1 MRTERESP
9 LILVVDDD
17 PAARMLARTALEQGG
32 YCVEDAEN
40 GTAAISF
47 LRTRKPDLIL
57 LDVMMPGVDGFSVC
71 KQVRELPGRERIP
84 VCMMT
89 GLEDTESIHRA
100 YQSGATDFI
109 TKPINWLILGH
120 RVHYILRAS
129 KAFDEIHHAES
140 KSRALL
146 GAIPDGILRVSRGGM
161 VIESRGPAELGLP
174 RVAEGLHTNL
184 YDVLPTQLARRLIQQ
199 VRHVLETGDIQVFE
213 CERVLE
219 GKVHEWE
226 IRTVR
231 GGGDEALSI
240 VRDITE
246 RKRTEKALRQSEERY
261 ALASLAANDGLWD
274 WDLVTNEAHFSTR
287 WKLLLGLQ
295 EEEIGN
301 SIEEWFNR
309 IHSGDAEQLKV
320 ELNSHLEGLNSHFS
334 FEHRMLHK
342 DGNYRWMLS
351 RGIAVRDE
359 TGKAYRMAG
368 SQTDVS
374 ARKIAEE
381 RLLRDAFHDVLT
393 GLPNR
398 ALFIDRL
405 GNALRRT
412 RRAPDYACAVLFLD
426 LDRFKVINDS
436 LSHTVGDSVLIE
448 MARRLEKCTRP
459 GDTIAR
465 LGGDEFV
472 MLLEDIRDLE
482 SAKMVAER
490 VQRAFAVPF
499 QVDGSEIFS
508 TASIGVAL
516 SSPDYAHAE
525 DLLRDADITMYQ
537 AKALGRGRYEIF
549 TPSMRQQ
556 AVALLRLETDLRTA
570 VERNELRIHYQP
582 IVTLDDRGIIGL
594 EALLRWQHP
603 HRGLMAPLDFI
614 PLAEETGLIIP
625 IGEWVLRT
633 VCAQLRSWLDE
644 GVEPLRM
651 AVNISAVQLKH
662 PGFADMVVAVVK
674 ETGIDAEYLDLE
686 ITETILM
693 DQRKSTVDALLKLK
707 SFGIHL
713 SLDDFGTGY
722 SSLNYLQSLP
732 IDTLKIDRSFINKL
746 ASNGEQG
753 KIIETI
759 LLLGGNL
766 GIDVIAEGVETEEQR
781 AKLQMVK
788 CGKGQGFLFARPMD
802 GKAVRTLLSARR
814 RTNG

>member
-1 MRTERESP
+1 MEKESP

-17 PAARMLARTALEQGG
+17 PATRMLARAALEQQG
-32 YCVEDAEN
+32 CRVEEAEN
-40 GTAAISF
+40 GTDGISV
-47 LRTRKPDLIL
+47 LASVKPDLIL

-71 KQVRELPGRERIP
+71 EQVRKLPGRERIP

-89 GLEDTESIHRA
+89 GLEDTDSIHRA
-100 YQSGATDFI
+100 YQAGATDFI

-120 RVHYILRAS
+120 RVSYILRAS
-129 KAFDEIHHAES
+129 KAFDEVYRAES

-146 GAIPDGILRVSRGGM
+146 GAIPDGMVRISREGI
-161 VIESRGPAELGLP
+161 VLESRGPVDLGLP
-174 RVAEGLHTNL
+174 PVAEGLHSNI
-184 YDVLPTQLARRLIQQ
+184 YDVLPAQLARQLMHQ
-199 VRHVLETGDIQVFE
+199 VRHTLETGSIQVFE

-219 GKVHEWE
+219 GRFREWE
-226 IRTVR
+226 LRTVR
-231 GGGDEALSI
+231 SGGDEALSI

-246 RKRTEKALRQSEERY
+246 RKRTEKALRESEERY

-274 WDLVTNEAHFSTR
+274 WDLMANEAHFSTR
-287 WKLLLGLQ
+287 WKLLLGFR
-295 EEEIGN
+295 EEEIGDG
-301 SIEEWFNR
+301 IDEWFNR
-309 IHSGDAEQLKV
+309 IHPGDVEQVKV
-320 ELNSHLEGLNSHFS
+320 ELNSHLEGLNSHFEY
-334 FEHRMLHK
+334 EHRMLHK

-351 RGIAVRDE
+351 RGIAVRDQ

-374 ARKIAEE
+374 ARKSAEE
-381 RLLRDAFHDVLT
+381 RLLRDAFHDTLT

-398 ALFIDRL
+398 ALFMDRL

-426 LDRFKVINDS
+426 LDRFKMINDS
-436 LSHTVGDSVLIE
+436 LSHTVGDMVLIE
-448 MARRLEKCTRP
+448 MARRLERCTRP

-472 MLLEDIRDLE
+472 MLLEDIRDVG

-490 VQRAFAVPF
+490 VQHAFAAPF

-508 TASIGVAL
+508 TASIGVAI

-537 AKALGRGRYEIF
+537 AKALGRGRYEVF
-549 TPSMRQQ
+549 APSMRLQ

-570 VERNELRIHYQP
+570 AERGELRIHYQP
-582 IVTLDDRGIIGL
+582 IVNLDDSRIIGL

-603 HRGLMAPLDFI
+603 HRGLMAPMEFI

-633 VCAQLRSWLDE
+633 VCTQLRSWLDD

-662 PGFADMVVAVVK
+662 PGFTDMVIAIVK
-674 ETGIDAEYLDLE
+674 ETGINAEYLDLE
-686 ITETILM
+686 ITETILI

-707 SFGIHL
+707 SLGIHL

-746 ASNGEQG
+746 AFNGEQG

-766 GIDVIAEGVETEEQR
+766 GIDVVAEGVETEEQR
-781 AKLQMVK
+781 AKLQTIK
-788 CGKGQGFLFARPMD
+788 CGKGQGFLFARPME
-802 GKAVRTLLSARR
+802 GKAVRTLLPLRMR
-814 RTNG
+814 PKG

>member
-1 MRTERESP
+1 MKMEIESP

-17 PAARMLARTALEQGG
+17 PPTRMLARAALEQQG
-32 YCVEDAEN
+32 CIVEEAEN
-40 GTAAISF
+40 GTDAISV
-47 LRTRKPDLIL
+47 LASVKPDLIL

-71 KQVRELPGRERIP
+71 EQVRKLPGRERIP

-89 GLEDTESIHRA
+89 GLEDTDSIHRA
-100 YQSGATDFI
+100 YQAGATDFI

-120 RVHYILRAS
+120 RVSYILRAS
-129 KAFDEIHHAES
+129 KAFDEVYRAES

-146 GAIPDGILRVSRGGM
+146 GAIPDGMVRISRDGI
-161 VIESRGPAELGLP
+161 VLESRGPAELGLP
-174 RVAEGLHTNL
+174 PVAEGLQANI
-184 YDVLPTQLARRLIQQ
+184 YDVLPTQLARKLMHQ
-199 VRHVLETGDIQVFE
+199 VRHTLETGSIEVFE

-219 GKVHEWE
+219 GKFREWE
-226 IRTVR
+226 LRTVR
-231 GGGDEALSI
+231 KGDDEALSI
-240 VRDITE
+240 VRDITA
-246 RKRTEKALRQSEERY
+246 RKRTEKALRESEERY

-274 WDLVTNEAHFSTR
+274 WDLMVNEAHFSAR
-287 WKLLLGLQ
+287 WKLLLGFR
-295 EEEIGN
+295 EEEIGD

-309 IHSGDAEQLKV
+309 IHPGDVEQVKV
-320 ELNSHLEGLNSHFS
+320 ELNSHLEGLNSHFEY
-334 FEHRMLHK
+334 EHRMLHK

-351 RGIAVRDE
+351 RGIAVRDQA
-359 TGKAYRMAG
+359 GKAYRMAG

-374 ARKIAEE
+374 ARKSAEE
-381 RLLRDAFHDVLT
+381 RLLRDAFHDTLT

-398 ALFIDRL
+398 ALFMDRL

-412 RRAPDYACAVLFLD
+412 RRAPDYSCAVLFLD
-426 LDRFKVINDS
+426 LDRFKMINDS
-436 LSHTVGDSVLIE
+436 LSHTVGDMVLIE
-448 MARRLEKCTRP
+448 MGRRLERCTRP

-472 MLLEDIRDLE
+472 MLLEDIRDVE

-490 VQRAFAVPF
+490 VQLAFAAPF
-499 QVDGSEIFS
+499 QADGSEIFS

-516 SSPDYAHAE
+516 SSPDYTHAE

-537 AKALGRGRYEIF
+537 AKALGRGRYEVF
-549 TPSMRQQ
+549 SPSMRLQ

-570 VERNELRIHYQP
+570 AERDEFRIHYQP
-582 IVTLDDRGIIGL
+582 IVSIGDSRIIGL

-603 HRGLMAPLDFI
+603 HRGLMAPLEFI

-633 VCAQLRSWLDE
+633 VCTQLRSWLDE

-662 PGFADMVVAVVK
+662 PGFADMVIAVVK
-674 ETGIDAEYLDLE
+674 ETGINAEYLDLE

-707 SFGIHL
+707 SLGIHL

-746 ASNGEQG
+746 SSNGEQG

-766 GIDVIAEGVETEEQR
+766 GIDVVAEGIETEEQR
-781 AKLQMVK
+781 ARLQTIN
-788 CGKGQGFLFARPMD
+788 CDKGQGFLFARPME
-802 GKAVRTLLSARR
+802 GKAVRTLLSPPVKKK
-814 RTNG
+814 G